1 MSHHLSYHDVMSDII
16 YSCMSAGFCD
26 AHDLDNNDPESY
38 RRCTTIEKKSVKGME
53 PHKDRKTP
61 KQTCTQPDSWPF
73 VYPEPTVNVKEYL
86 SYPYFDLKES
96 FVFLNQQE
104 WLTKRGN

>member
-53 PHKDRKTP
+53 PHTDRKTP

-73 VYPEPTVNVKEYL
+73 VYPEPTVNVKEY
-86 SYPYFDLKES
+86 
-96 FVFLNQQE
+96 
-104 WLTKRGN
+104 

>member
-38 RRCTTIEKKSVKGME
+38 RRCTTTEKKVCKRNGTT
-53 PHKDRKTP
+53 DRKTP
-61 KQTCTQPDSWPF
+61 KQTCIHSQTADPSCI
-73 VYPEPTVNVKEYL
+73 L
-86 SYPYFDLKES
+86 SQLSMSKNTYHILI
-96 FVFLNQQE
+96 LI
-104 WLTKRGN
+104 

>member
-53 PHKDRKTP
+53 PHTDRKTP
-61 KQTCTQPDSWPF
+61 KQTCIHSQTADPSCI
-73 VYPEPTVNVKEYL
+73 L
-86 SYPYFDLKES
+86 SQLSMLKNTNNI
-96 FVFLNQQE
+96 LI
-104 WLTKRGN
+104 LI

>member
-1 MSHHLSYHDVMSDII
+1 MSHHLSYDVMSDII
-16 YSCMSAGFCD
+16 YSRMSAGFCD

-38 RRCTTIEKKSVKGME
+38 RRCTTIETKVCKRNGTT
-53 PHKDRKTP
+53 DRKTP

-86 SYPYFDLKES
+86 SYPYLDLKES
-96 FVFLNQQE
+96 FFLNQQE
-104 WLTKRGN
+104 WLPKRGN

>member
-1 MSHHLSYHDVMSDII
+1 MSLHLSYHDVMSDII

-53 PHKDRKTP
+53 P
-61 KQTCTQPDSWPF
+61 QTEKHQNKHIHSQTADPS
-73 VYPEPTVNVKEYL
+73 YIL
-86 SYPYFDLKES
+86 SQLSMSKNTNHI
-96 FVFLNQQE
+96 LI
-104 WLTKRGN
+104 LI